1 MLATESLYIMFDLKR
16 KKKKKK
22 KSVGKLIS
30 FTILLDNLAFV
41 DVDQLAFKMRVLW
54 NQNLT
59 GCSK

>member
-1 MLATESLYIMFDLKR
+1 MLATESLYIMFDLKT